1 MNFWKAKQRAKRVA
15 VNRDKLLK
23 LIQEVGLKLKNAE
36 SRSDLAAKGKEKI
49 NILLRMLKAYI
60 RGDYRRIPWKTLT
73 LITAGLIYFV
83 NPFDLIPDFIPIS
96 GFVDDVA
103 LILWIFNTAA
113 KDIEVFEEWEKNMQ
127 DGRAGN

>member
-1 MNFWKAKQRAKRVA
+1 M
-15 VNRDKLLK
+15 
-23 LIQEVGLKLKNAE
+23 KNAE